1 MKSTNNK
8 SINLPKKIKN
18 RIDKIRLDNINGSV
32 KLAIDAAEIFISLID
47 NIYASSSS
55 QLIEHLKM
63 AAKELIMAQPS
74 MAAIFNLANKIL
86 LNLNDITDEEKIRK
100 TVRVLCRNYIQKLD
114 TSCQIIS
121 KLSVDII
128 PDNSTILV
136 HSNSATI
143 LNTLLFA
150 KRSGKDFNII

>member
-47 NIYASSSS
+47 NIYVSSSS